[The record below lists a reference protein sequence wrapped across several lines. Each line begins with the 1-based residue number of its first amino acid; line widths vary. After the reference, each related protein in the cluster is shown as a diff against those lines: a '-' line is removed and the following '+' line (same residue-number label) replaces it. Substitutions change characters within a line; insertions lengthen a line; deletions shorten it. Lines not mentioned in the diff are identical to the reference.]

1 MGNKESQNNSK
12 LKREYKTLINI
23 NGDKYEG
30 EILNEERSGYG
41 INYYKNGN
49 KYEGWWENDLENG
62 TGSLFYK
69 DGSLYIGQWANGKEN
84 GMGTLYYNFG
94 DKYYG
99 NFIDGKKNGKGLFIS
114 RNNNNRFIGTFKNN
128 LKHGKGIMYYHQNK
142 KLSKEIWDNGILVS
156 SQIISFEENEG
167 NENTIKLFSKQNL
180 LLMGFFSGNLNN
192 ETNENEKN
200 KNFTLSVAKYFKA
213 RIPNN
218 YFDAMNLIIYTS
230 DLLYNNNKI
239 FEWSEK
245 NIITWMNRIGIE
257 KNKYK
262 DIIIKYGINGI
273 KFLQFTG
280 NELINYNI
288 VDVRDTKLILK
299 SIDFLRIFVRLFT
312 DYSEK
317 YELNSHENNFT
328 REIKEG
334 ISNNNLIEANYI
346 RTGNRHATMNQ
357 MLTSNRNDVHE
368 LRRASSNFNIFERNN
383 NLINTNK
390 NSNNENN
397 STIYTSVNNNRSR
410 RSSIILSNPNNQNY
424 NNIIENVEFTLTK
437 ISLTKLL
444 MNSLSLG
451 GFNFYIPFNELKII
465 KKIGE
470 GAFGEVFLG
479 YWNEKKVAIKKF
491 FFVKKYHERVHQN
504 KINKNLNLKPILIKF
519 IKEINIIGNLRH
531 PNLVLYMGASISN
544 NNNCY
549 LVMEYVD
556 NGNLFN
562 FLHRGKYNKEGNYQK
577 FDLNLTTKIALEI
590 ALAIKYLHCRNITHC
605 DLKSINVLLDHNYHV
620 KITDFGV
627 SKIINILYENGQ
639 EIKGKLGTTHWMP
652 PEIMKSYK
660 YEEKS
665 DVFSYG
671 MILYEIITGDIPYY
685 GLFPNQIV
693 GLVADCRKIVQVPEI
708 TSNPYLRKI
717 VVECLKYDIDDRPS
731 FEEIIYYLE
740 KVISFLD
747 KRDFDFEDI
756 CKFVI

>member
-504 KINKNLNLKPILIKF
+504 KINKNLKLKPILIKF

-627 SKIINILYENGQ
+627 SKIINILYEKGQ

>member
-627 SKIINILYENGQ
+627 SKIINILYEKGQ

-731 FEEIIYYLE
+731 CEEIIYYLE

>member
-627 SKIINILYENGQ
+627 SKIINILYEKGQ

-740 KVISFLD
+740 KVISFSD